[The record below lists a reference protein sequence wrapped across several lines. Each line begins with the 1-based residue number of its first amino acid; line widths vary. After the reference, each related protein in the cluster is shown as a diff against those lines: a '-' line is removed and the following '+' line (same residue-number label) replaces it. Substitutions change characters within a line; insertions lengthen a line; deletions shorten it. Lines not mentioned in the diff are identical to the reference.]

1 MWELEAHYLAY
12 AVTNYIMI
20 LSPKKIILGGG
31 VMHQEQLFPQ
41 IREKVTQMLGGYLQ
55 TKELGAMDD
64 YIVPPSLGDDQGI
77 LGALKLGMDALEG

>member
-1 MWELEAHYLAY
+1 
-12 AVTNYIMI
+12 
-20 LSPKKIILGGG
+20 
-31 VMHQEQLFPQ
+31 
-41 IREKVTQMLGGYLQ
+41 MLGGYLQ